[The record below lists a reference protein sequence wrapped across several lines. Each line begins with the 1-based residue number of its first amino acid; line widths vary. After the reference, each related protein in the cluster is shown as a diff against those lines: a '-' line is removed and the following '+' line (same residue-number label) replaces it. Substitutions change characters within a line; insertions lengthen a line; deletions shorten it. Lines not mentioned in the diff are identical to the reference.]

1 MTTHA
6 NARRPRFRHGLL
18 PFYVV
23 GVVLLVVL
31 PLMNAYG
38 PKDTLL
44 HVSDYRLNLF
54 GKFLCY
60 AIVALGIDLIW
71 GYTGVLSLGHGVY
84 FALGGYVMGMYLML
98 AIAGEG
104 VYGSDLP
111 DFMVFLGWEKLPWFW
126 PPFRHFW
133 WTALAVLFVPG
144 GAAALFGFL
153 AFRSR
158 IRGVYFAIITQAL
171 TFAMALMFFRNSIG
185 LGGNNGLTDFK
196 RLLAWS
202 LNKPS
207 TMRGLY
213 MATVIALGLAYLT
226 CRWLTVSKF
235 GRVLVAIRDN
245 ETRVRFSGYSTARYK
260 ICAFTISGMLAGVA
274 GALYV
279 PQVGI
284 INPSELEILPS
295 IEMAIWVAVGGRGTL
310 VGAALGAFVVS
321 WFKSALTGSTTFSP
335 MWPYFLGGLFVV
347 VVMLLPEGLIGLPRR
362 VARLIARMRGPARTP
377 DEPATT
383 TSPPTTPDGEA

>member
-1 MTTHA
+1 MAPPNATHI
-6 NARRPRFRHGLL
+6 PRFRRGLV
-18 PFYVV
+18 PFWAV
-23 GVVLLVVL
+23 GAVLLIVL

-38 PKDTLL
+38 PEDTLL
-44 HVSDYRLNLF
+44 HISNYRLNLF

-71 GYTGVLSLGHGVY
+71 GFTGVLSLGQGVY
-84 FALGGYVMGMYLML
+84 FALGGYAMGMYLML

-104 VYGSDLP
+104 VYGSELP
-111 DFMVFLGWEKLPWFW
+111 DFMVFLGWEKLPWYW
-126 PPFRHFW
+126 PPFRYFW
-133 WTALAVLFVPG
+133 WTALAVVFVPG

-171 TFAMALMFFRNSIG
+171 TFALALLFFRNSIG

-196 RLLAWS
+196 RLLGLS
-202 LNKPS
+202 LSEPS

-213 MATVIALGLAYLT
+213 MATVVALGAAYLL
-226 CRWLTVSKF
+226 CRWLTMSKF

-245 ETRVRFSGYSTARYK
+245 EARVRFSGYSASRYK
-260 ICAFTISGMLAGVA
+260 LCAFTISGMLAGVA

-284 INPSELEILPS
+284 INPSELQILPS
-295 IEMAIWVAVGGRGTL
+295 IEMAVWVAVGGRGTL
-310 VGAALGAFVVS
+310 VGAVLGAFSVS
-321 WFKSALTGSTTFSP
+321 WFKSLLTGSTTYAV

-347 VVMLLPEGLIGLPRR
+347 VVMLLPDGLVSLPRR
-362 VARLIARMRGPARTP
+362 LAALRRRVLPSATPVSESAPAPSTN
-377 DEPATT
+377 
-383 TSPPTTPDGEA
+383 DGEA

>member
-1 MTTHA
+1 MTDRV
-6 NARRPRFRHGLL
+6 NGRRPRFRRGLA

-23 GVVLLVVL
+23 GVVLLIVL

-38 PKDTLL
+38 PENTLL
-44 HVSDYRLNLF
+44 HLSDYRLNLF

-71 GYTGVLSLGHGVY
+71 GFTGVLSLGHGVY

-98 AIAGEG
+98 AISGEG
-104 VYGSDLP
+104 VYGSSLP

-133 WTALAVLFVPG
+133 WTALAVVFVPG
-144 GAAALFGFL
+144 GVAALFGFL

-196 RLLAWS
+196 RILGWQ
-202 LNKPS
+202 LNEPS

-213 MATVIALGLAYLT
+213 IATVIALGSAYLG
-226 CRWLTVSKF
+226 CRWLTLSKF

-245 ETRVRFSGYSTARYK
+245 ETRVRFSGYSASRYK
-260 ICAFTISGMLAGVA
+260 LCAFTISGALAGVA

-284 INPSELEILPS
+284 INPSELDILPS

-347 VVMLLPEGLIGLPRR
+347 VVMFLPEGLVGLPRR
-362 VARLIARMRGPARTP
+362 LRLLTRRAARSAPLSDDAVPA
-377 DEPATT
+377 PAST
-383 TSPPTTPDGEA
+383 DGEA

>member
-1 MTTHA
+1 VA
-6 NARRPRFRHGLL
+6 A
-18 PFYVV
+18 
-23 GVVLLVVL
+23 VLLVVV

-38 PKDTLL
+38 PEGTLL
-44 HVSDYRLNLF
+44 HVSDYKLNLF

-71 GYTGVLSLGHGVY
+71 GFTGVLSLGQGVY
-84 FALGGYVMGMYLML
+84 FALGGYAMGMYLML

-104 VYGSDLP
+104 VYGSELP

-133 WTALAVLFVPG
+133 WTALAIVLVPG
-144 GAAALFGFL
+144 GAAALFGLL

-171 TFAMALMFFRNSIG
+171 TFAMALVFYRNSLG

-196 RLLAWS
+196 RLLGFA
-202 LNKPS
+202 LNDPA

-213 MATVIALGLAYLT
+213 MATVIALGLAYLA
-226 CRWLTVSKF
+226 CRWLTMSKF

-245 ETRVRFSGYSTARYK
+245 ETRVRFSGYSASRYK
-260 ICAFTISGMLAGVA
+260 VCAFTIAGVLAGIA
-274 GALYV
+274 GALYA

-284 INPSELEILPS
+284 INPSELDILPS
-295 IEMAIWVAVGGRGTL
+295 IEMAVWVAVGGRGTL
-310 VGAALGAFVVS
+310 VGAAVGAFAVS
-321 WFKSALTGSTTFSP
+321 WFKSALTGSTTFAA

-347 VVMLLPEGLIGLPRR
+347 VVMFLPEGLVGIPRR
-362 VARLIARMRGPARTP
+362 LLGLVARVRRPSATGDDVT
-377 DEPATT
+377 PATT
-383 TSPPTTPDGEA
+383 STDGEG

>member
-1 MTTHA
+1 VS
-6 NARRPRFRHGLL
+6 NRGLGSKPSFRRGLA
-18 PFYVV
+18 PFWVV
-23 GVVLLVVL
+23 GAVLLVAV
-31 PLMNAYG
+31 PMMNAYG
-38 PKDTLL
+38 PEGTLL
-44 HVSDYRLNLF
+44 HVSDYKLNLF

-71 GYTGVLSLGHGVY
+71 GFTGVLSLGQGVY
-84 FALGGYVMGMYLML
+84 FALGGYAMGMYLML

-104 VYGSDLP
+104 VYGSALP

-126 PPFRHFW
+126 PPFRYFW
-133 WTALAVLFVPG
+133 WTALAVVLIPG

-171 TFAMALMFFRNSIG
+171 TFAMALVFYRNSLG

-196 RLLAWS
+196 RLLGFA
-202 LNKPS
+202 LHEPA

-213 MATVIALGLAYLT
+213 MATVIALGLAYLM
-226 CRWLTVSKF
+226 CRWLTMSKF

-245 ETRVRFSGYSTARYK
+245 ETRVRFSGYSASRYK
-260 ICAFTISGMLAGVA
+260 VCAFTIAGVLAGIA

-284 INPSELEILPS
+284 INPSELDILPS
-295 IEMAIWVAVGGRGTL
+295 IEMAVWVAVGGRGTL
-310 VGAALGAFVVS
+310 VGAAVGAFAVS
-321 WFKSALTGSTTFSP
+321 WFKSVLTGSTTFSA

-347 VVMLLPEGLIGLPRR
+347 VVMFLPEGLVGIPRR
-362 VARLIARMRGPARTP
+362 LLGLYARVRRSSTTADDIAPVP
-377 DEPATT
+377 
-383 TSPPTTPDGEA
+383 TSTDGEG

>member
-1 MTTHA
+1 MMAPPNATHI
-6 NARRPRFRHGLL
+6 PRFRRGLV
-18 PFYVV
+18 PFWAV
-23 GVVLLVVL
+23 GAVLLIVL

-38 PKDTLL
+38 PEDTLL
-44 HVSDYRLNLF
+44 HISNYRLNLF

-71 GYTGVLSLGHGVY
+71 GFTGVLSLGQGVY
-84 FALGGYVMGMYLML
+84 FALGGYAMGMYLML

-104 VYGSDLP
+104 VYGSELP
-111 DFMVFLGWEKLPWFW
+111 DFMVFLGWEKLPWYW
-126 PPFRHFW
+126 PPFRYFW
-133 WTALAVLFVPG
+133 WTALAVVFVPG

-171 TFAMALMFFRNSIG
+171 TFALALLFFRNSIG

-196 RLLAWS
+196 RLLGLS
-202 LNKPS
+202 LSEPS

-213 MATVIALGLAYLT
+213 MATVVALGAAYLL
-226 CRWLTVSKF
+226 CRWLTMSKF

-245 ETRVRFSGYSTARYK
+245 EARVRFSGYSASRYK
-260 ICAFTISGMLAGVA
+260 LCAFTISGMLAGVA

-284 INPSELEILPS
+284 INPSELQILPS
-295 IEMAIWVAVGGRGTL
+295 IEMAVWVAVGGRGTL
-310 VGAALGAFVVS
+310 VGAVLGAFSVS
-321 WFKSALTGSTTFSP
+321 WFKSLLTGSTTYAV

-347 VVMLLPEGLIGLPRR
+347 VVMLLPDGLVSLPRR
-362 VARLIARMRGPARTP
+362 LAALRRRVLPSATPVSESAPAPSTN
-377 DEPATT
+377 
-383 TSPPTTPDGEA
+383 DGEA

>member
-1 MTTHA
+1 MS
-6 NARRPRFRHGLL
+6 NRGLGSKPSFRRGLA
-18 PFYVV
+18 PFWVV
-23 GVVLLVVL
+23 GAVLLVAV
-31 PLMNAYG
+31 PMMNAYG
-38 PKDTLL
+38 PEGTLL
-44 HVSDYRLNLF
+44 HVSDYKLNLF

-71 GYTGVLSLGHGVY
+71 GFTGVLSLGQGVY
-84 FALGGYVMGMYLML
+84 FALGGYAMGMYLML

-104 VYGSDLP
+104 VYGSALP

-126 PPFRHFW
+126 PPFRYFW
-133 WTALAVLFVPG
+133 WTALAVVLIPG

-171 TFAMALMFFRNSIG
+171 TFAMALVFYRNSLG

-196 RLLAWS
+196 RLLGFA
-202 LNKPS
+202 LHEPA

-213 MATVIALGLAYLT
+213 MATVIALGLAYLM
-226 CRWLTVSKF
+226 CRWLTMSKF

-245 ETRVRFSGYSTARYK
+245 ETRVRFSGYSASRYK
-260 ICAFTISGMLAGVA
+260 VCAFTIAGVLAGIA

-284 INPSELEILPS
+284 INPSELDILPS
-295 IEMAIWVAVGGRGTL
+295 IEMAVWVAVGGRGTL
-310 VGAALGAFVVS
+310 VGAAVGAFAVS
-321 WFKSALTGSTTFSP
+321 WFKSVLTGSTTFSA

-347 VVMLLPEGLIGLPRR
+347 VVMFLPEGLVGIPRR
-362 VARLIARMRGPARTP
+362 LLGLYARVRRSSTTADDIAPVP
-377 DEPATT
+377 
-383 TSPPTTPDGEA
+383 TSTDGEG

>member
-1 MTTHA
+1 MTTPFDSSI
-6 NARRPRFRHGLL
+6 PRFRRGLL
-18 PFYVV
+18 PFWGV
-23 GVVLLVVL
+23 GAVLLVVL

-38 PKDTLL
+38 PEDTFL
-44 HVSDYRLNLF
+44 HITDYRLNLF

-71 GYTGVLSLGHGVY
+71 GFTGVLSLGQGVY
-84 FALGGYVMGMYLML
+84 FALGGYAMGMYLML

-104 VYGSDLP
+104 VYGSELP

-126 PPFRHFW
+126 PPFKHFW
-133 WTALAVLFVPG
+133 WTLIAIVAVPG

-171 TFAMALMFFRNSIG
+171 TFALALLFFRNSIG

-196 RLLAWS
+196 RLLGLS
-202 LNKPS
+202 LADPR

-213 MATVIALGLAYLT
+213 MATVIALGLSYLL
-226 CRWLTVSKF
+226 CRWLTMSKF

-245 ETRVRFSGYSTARYK
+245 ETRVRFSGYSASRYK
-260 ICAFTISGMLAGVA
+260 VVAFTISGMLAGLA
-274 GALYV
+274 GGLYV

-284 INPSELEILPS
+284 INPSEMDILPS
-295 IEMAIWVAVGGRGTL
+295 IEMAVWVAVGGRGTL
-310 VGAALGAFVVS
+310 VGAVLGAVSVS
-321 WFKSALTGSTTFSP
+321 WFKSALTGSTTYAA

-347 VVMLLPEGLIGLPRR
+347 VVMLLPDGLISIPRR
-362 VARLIARMRGPARTP
+362 LAALRRRFMRGTP
-377 DEPATT
+377 DANEGGPVSIA
-383 TSPPTTPDGEA
+383 PDGEG

>member
-1 MTTHA
+1 MS
-6 NARRPRFRHGLL
+6 NRGLGSKRSFSRGL
-18 PFYVV
+18 APFWVV
-23 GVVLLVVL
+23 AAVLLVVV

-38 PKDTLL
+38 PEGTLL
-44 HVSDYRLNLF
+44 HVSDYKLNLF

-71 GYTGVLSLGHGVY
+71 GFTGVLSLGQGVY
-84 FALGGYVMGMYLML
+84 FALGGYAMGMYLML

-104 VYGSDLP
+104 VYGSELP

-133 WTALAVLFVPG
+133 WTALAIVLVPG
-144 GAAALFGFL
+144 GAAALFGLL

-171 TFAMALMFFRNSIG
+171 TFAMALVFYRNSLG
-185 LGGNNGLTDFK
+185 LGGHNGLTDFK
-196 RLLAWS
+196 RLLGFA
-202 LNKPS
+202 LNDPA

-213 MATVIALGLAYLT
+213 MATVIALGLAYLA
-226 CRWLTVSKF
+226 CRWLTMSKF

-245 ETRVRFSGYSTARYK
+245 ETRVRFSGYSASRYK
-260 ICAFTISGMLAGVA
+260 VCAFTIAGVLAGIA
-274 GALYV
+274 GALYA

-284 INPSELEILPS
+284 INPSELDILPS
-295 IEMAIWVAVGGRGTL
+295 IEMAVWVAVGGRGTL
-310 VGAALGAFVVS
+310 VGAAVGAFAVS
-321 WFKSALTGSTTFSP
+321 WFKSALTGSTTFAA

-347 VVMLLPEGLIGLPRR
+347 VVMFLPEGLVGIPRR
-362 VARLIARMRGPARTP
+362 LLGLVARVRRPSATGDDVT
-377 DEPATT
+377 PATT
-383 TSPPTTPDGEA
+383 STDGEG